1 MRWKR
6 GACGKFTIEA
16 RKIAVLRT
24 FAQLYPSPN
33 CGRSECVEVSA
44 KLNGTSVARCNS
56 VLHAKAAKTHSL
68 SYANVVKT
76 YQKGHSMQT
85 REIPQTDW
93 PRFIHSFSS
102 RHQGWLVNV
111 EVFGP
116 NIGAQVQ
123 GTGLVLQG
131 LTNESDA
138 MNRNSIVI
146 MAGNRIDDHVT
157 HSINRPTQMSL
168 EKTDNGMDAALC
180 ITAEDGTRT
189 LLSFPSF
196 TRNWRV

>member
-1 MRWKR
+1 
-6 GACGKFTIEA
+6 
-16 RKIAVLRT
+16 
-24 FAQLYPSPN
+24 
-33 CGRSECVEVSA
+33 
-44 KLNGTSVARCNS
+44 
-56 VLHAKAAKTHSL
+56 
-68 SYANVVKT
+68 
-76 YQKGHSMQT
+76 MQT
-85 REIPQTDW
+85 REIPRTDW

-168 EKTDNGMDAALC
+168 EKTDYGMDAALC

-189 LLSFPSF
+189 LLTFPSF
-196 TRNWRV
+196 TRNWRM